1 MSYLLDTN
9 ILSETRRR
17 HPVPGVAAW
26 IAATPADELYVS
38 VLSLGEIERGISRIR
53 DGGIRGRQP
62 PFPAGSGKYVPGLK
76 SASFP

>member
-1 MSYLLDTN
+1 VSYLLDTN

-17 HPVPGVAAW
+17 HPAPGVAAW

-38 VLSLGEIERGISRIR
+38 VLSLGEIERGISR
-53 DGGIRGRQP
+53 RQP